1 MSESESLLTVRN
13 VSNTYVT
20 RGYGGFGKKEKKP
33 VLDRISIEMK
43 PGEIFGL
50 VGESGCGKTTL
61 GLSILGLIDH
71 EGEIWIDGLRQDKR
85 RRREMARKVQA
96 VFQDPSSSLNPV
108 KRIGWLLEEPLR
120 IHRLGTRRE
129 RIRRVDE
136 VLRLV
141 GLDPSY
147 KTRRIAELSGGQKQ
161 RVCIGCA
168 LMLEPKLIIA
178 DEAISALDVSVGAQI
193 LNLFRDL
200 HERLGLALVFIS
212 HNLNLVYYLCD
223 RIAVMYNGRIVELG
237 TARAVYSAPAH
248 PYTRTLLEAVPGIAG
263 ENPEPPGC
271 ALSDASGYAPGD
283 TQEEPEPVLPPA
295 SKRREPAEGECCRFA
310 SRCRRRESRCGIAA
324 PEPVNIAPPGE
335 PPHEVWCVRPL
346 AVSRW
351 PSAADSE

>member
-1 MSESESLLTVRN
+1 MSESESLLMIRD

-20 RGYGGFGKKEKKP
+20 RAYGGFGRKEKKP
-33 VLDRISIEMK
+33 VLDHINIEMK
-43 PGEIFGL
+43 PAEIFGL

-61 GLSILGLIDH
+61 GRSVLGLIDH
-71 EGEIWIDGLRQDKR
+71 EGEIYIDGLRQDKSR
-85 RRREMARKVQA
+85 RWEMARKVQA

-120 IHRLGTRRE
+120 IHRIGSRQE
-129 RIRRVDE
+129 RIKRVDE
-136 VLRLV
+136 VLRMV

-178 DEAISALDVSVGAQI
+178 DEATSALDVSVGAQI

-223 RIAVMYNGRIVELG
+223 RIAVMYNGQIVELG
-237 TARAVYSAPAH
+237 TARTLYSAPAH
-248 PYTRTLLEAVPGIAG
+248 PYTRTLLEAIPEIAG
-263 ENPEPPGC
+263 ENPEPPG
-271 ALSDASGYAPGD
+271 DE
-283 TQEEPEPVLPPA
+283 TQ
-295 SKRREPAEGECCRFA
+295 REPAEGECCRFA
-310 SRCRRRESRCGIAA
+310 FRCRWRESRCGITP
-324 PEPVNIAPPGE
+324 PELVNIAPPGE
-335 PPHEVWCVRPL
+335 PPHEVRCVLKGLTANSTRSGIFAPTGP
-346 AVSRW
+346 A
-351 PSAADSE
+351 PG